1 MKKVSTKIAL
11 MVVICFAIVISAI
24 TVFTINRSQE
34 IVKKDAETNLL
45 NLVAQNGELLNQ
57 KINSIE
63 MLGKNIE
70 SIILNTIDLNAAKND
85 PTYFKKYESTV
96 IPVLKGA
103 IKTAEG
109 QSGWIVMDSKNIVGG
124 HVLSFT
130 KTDTDYKRED
140 EYDIYAGGYDKD
152 SWWADAVKDGTYWT
166 DPYFWEPWKANIIS
180 YSRKVEKDGVLI
192 GVGGSDF
199 FVDKLSEDIKKVV
212 VYKTGTLSLMNKNM
226 DFIYHKNPDYKNMA
240 TIDNGKLKDVSS
252 QIQNSK
258 ENTGIVYYKLAGQD
272 KVLAYYRLSNGWILT
287 ASPVLSE
294 VYANVYSLRNTILIM
309 AAVGIV
315 IALFMSLLIGRS
327 IAKQIHAF
335 SDQFSKGASGDLT
348 ERMEI
353 TSKDEF
359 GHMGDQYNELLD
371 QLSLVVSKISTVIQ
385 KAQLEYSQLSMA
397 MDNFTKGKAS
407 VYYKEIEHPV
417 DDGLL
422 QLQESIENVLDHVSN
437 QVASTEESLAGLEEI
452 LATTNTVAE
461 NSNNAVTVSN
471 ESIKIGESSYKNVV
485 QMNQNMNEVSQ
496 SVNETNLQIDSLT
509 NLSSDI
515 GSITTTINNLSS
527 QTNLL
532 ALNAAIEA
540 ARAGEAG
547 RGFSVVADE
556 IRKLAELTSHETDKI
571 ESIIRSIQAEI
582 LVVKSSNTQV
592 INAVQNGTLITQAVT
607 TDIDQIISIT
617 QKVNSAMKD
626 ISISASEQTLA
637 TEEITKAVSAI
648 ADSSVGIEK
657 IGADTFKLSNNLTEH
672 LLEKLDDLN
681 ELDQIITQLKQD
693 ITFFKTSK

>member
-1 MKKVSTKIAL
+1 MKRVSTKIAL

-34 IVKKDAETNLL
+34 IVQKEAEENLL
-45 NLVAQNGELLNQ
+45 SIVAQNGELLNQ

-63 MLGKNIE
+63 MLGKNLE
-70 SIILNTIDLNAAKND
+70 SIILNTIDMNAAKTD
-85 PTYFKKYESTV
+85 PTYFKKYENTV
-96 IPVLKGA
+96 IPIFKGA
-103 IKTAEG
+103 IKTADG
-109 QSGWIVMDSKNIVGG
+109 QSGWIVMDSKNIIGG
-124 HVLSFT
+124 HGLSFT
-130 KTDTDYKRED
+130 KTDADYKREA
-140 EYDIYAGGYDKD
+140 EYDIYEGGYDKD

-166 DPYFWEPWKANIIS
+166 DPYYWEPWKANIIS
-180 YSRKVEKDGVLI
+180 YSRKVEKDGLL
-192 GVGGSDF
+192 VGIAGSDF
-199 FVDKLSEDIKKVV
+199 FVDKLSEDIKSVV
-212 VYKTGTLSLMNKNM
+212 IYKTGNLSLLNKNM
-226 DFIYHKNPDYKNMA
+226 DFLYHKNPDFKNMA
-240 TIDNGKLKDVSS
+240 LIDDGKLKDVSS

-258 ENTGIVYYKLAGQD
+258 DNTGIVYYKLAGQD

-294 VYANVYSLRNTILIM
+294 VYANVYALRNTILIM
-309 AAVGIV
+309 AIIGIV
-315 IALFMSLLIGRS
+315 FALAMSLLIGRS
-327 IAKQIHAF
+327 ISKQIHAF
-335 SDQFSKGASGDLT
+335 SDQFSHGTSGDLT
-348 ERMEI
+348 ERMKI

-359 GHMGDQYNELLD
+359 GQMGHQYNELLD
-371 QLSLVVSKISTVIQ
+371 QLSSVVSKISNVIQ
-385 KAQLEYSQLSMA
+385 KAQLEYSQLSMS
-397 MDNFTKGKAS
+397 MDNFTKGKTS
-407 VYYKEIEHPV
+407 VYYEKVDRPV
-417 DDGLL
+417 DNGLL

-471 ESIKIGESSYKNVV
+471 ESIKIGESSYKNVL
-485 QMNQNMNEVSQ
+485 QMNQNMNDVSN
-496 SVNETNLQIDSLT
+496 SVNETNIQIDHLT

-556 IRKLAELTSHETDKI
+556 IRKLAELTSQETGKI
-571 ESIIRSIQAEI
+571 ETIIRSIQSEI
-582 LVVKSSNTQV
+582 IVVKSSNTQV
-592 INAVQNGTLITQAVT
+592 INAVQNGTRITQAVT
-607 TDIDQIISIT
+607 TDINQIINIT
-617 QKVNSAMKD
+617 QQVNSAMKD

-672 LLEKLDDLN
+672 LLEKLDDLQ
-681 ELDQIITQLKQD
+681 ELDQIINQLKQD
-693 ITFFKTSK
+693 ITFFKTTK